1 MSTFDEERARD
12 FAAYEQLKAALTEKY
27 QGLYVA
33 IANGRLIK
41 VAPTIE
47 EAREAVKQYR
57 HRLVFQA
64 GAEPVRGT
72 VYIRWLTP

>member
-12 FAAYEQLKAALTEKY
+12 FAAYERLKDEIVKKHLGK
-27 QGLYVA
+27 YVA
-33 IANGRLIK
+33 IADGRLIK

-47 EAREAVKQYR
+47 EAREAVNQYR

-64 GAEPVRGT
+64 GTEPVRGT